1 MGRTNANT
9 RGYTMGH
16 NYKNPKS
23 MTNRKRLLSNYNKA
37 INNTY
42 YKTKNANL
50 KFLMGWRE
58 SKKDL

>member
-1 MGRTNANT
+1 
-9 RGYTMGH
+9 MGH